1 MVIRKALLK
10 DLDKLKDIYNYEVLN
25 GTATFDIGEKDYEDR
40 LIWFNEHTGSHPL
53 IVAEV
58 DKEVA
63 GFASLSTYRSRAA
76 FNGTVELSLYID
88 VSKRKMGIATKLM
101 EHILNLARIDENIH
115 TVVSV
120 ITSENE
126 VSIRLHEKFGFI
138 KCGEI
143 KEVGK
148 KFGRYLGTTIMQIM
162 V

>member
-1 MVIRKALLK
+1 MKVARTVRSGGKRPETGNAVGVRYLSL
-10 DLDKLKDIYNYEVLN
+10 
-25 GTATFDIGEKDYEDR
+25 F
-40 LIWFNEHTGSHPL
+40 IWFNEHTGSHPL

>member
-1 MVIRKALLK
+1 MVIRKAELK
-10 DLDKLKDIYNYEVLN
+10 DLNKLKDIYNYEVLN

-40 LIWFNEHTGSHPL
+40 LSWFNEHTGSHPL

-58 DKEVA
+58 DNEVA
-63 GFASLSTYRSRAA
+63 GFASLSTYRARAA

>member
-1 MVIRKALLK
+1 MVIRKAELK
-10 DLDKLKDIYNYEVLN
+10 DLNKLKDIYNYEVLN

-40 LIWFNEHTGSHPL
+40 LSWFNEHTGSHPL

-58 DKEVA
+58 DNEVA
-63 GFASLSTYRSRAA
+63 GFASLSTYRARAA

-126 VSIRLHEKFGFI
+126 VSIRLHEKFDFI